1 MFFIIGRRAGFK
13 KTVDTDDCRRRR
25 TDTTLRLR
33 KDKKEESLAKR
44 RAATPVAPPSAA
56 DNSTSTDGNGS
67 LVEVQKPI
75 STRKV
80 YSVNDIPELMKTLH
94 QTPPD
99 LVSCLEAIRGFRR
112 MLSVEKNPPV
122 DAVLHCGVLPIM
134 VRMLSI
140 VDQPTLQF
148 ESAWALTNIASTD
161 YTSAVVEAGAVSPL
175 IALLMSSL
183 PDAREQ
189 AAWCLGN
196 IAGDSTNLRDS
207 VLQAGVL
214 EPLLKNIAE
223 PANDSLLS
231 NVVWSLSNLCR
242 GKPQPDFEV
251 IRHSIPYLATLLENS
266 GSRNKEVLIDVCWA
280 LSYLSD
286 GDEQRIQAVVDA
298 GVTTTLVTLLDAAL
312 DDKVKEVSASLVNP
326 IIRTFGNIVSGND
339 SQTQTVID
347 CGIIGRVNTLL
358 RHSRK
363 NVKKETCW
371 LLSNIA
377 AGTHSQIVSLL
388 SVNSLLASVIDLAE
402 KSEWEVRKEATWV
415 ISNIATGGTDDHVQF
430 LVEFNAIRALC
441 SMLSIPDAKM
451 VIVALEAL
459 DKILSVGEQ
468 LNKGYVTLVDEA
480 DGIDL
485 LERLQE
491 HDNEN
496 VYLKTIDIIE
506 KYFNAEDE
514 DENLAPATDGNAFTF
529 GVSPTKQNFNF
540 GDLSNTGLTNQQPL
554 QFNFANNSGF

>member
-1 MFFIIGRRAGFK
+1 MQLSARRSGFK

-44 RAATPVAPPSAA
+44 RAATNATPVTT
-56 DNSTSTDGNGS
+56 NSTSDDNQ
-67 LVEVQKPI
+67 QK
-75 STRKV
+75 SATSRKV
-80 YSVNDIPELMKTLH
+80 YSVNDIPELMNMLK

-99 LVSCLEAIRGFRR
+99 FNSCLEAVRGFRR

-122 DAVLHCGVLPIM
+122 DDILRCGVLPIL
-134 VRMLSI
+134 VQMLT
-140 VDQPTLQF
+140 VTNQPTLQF

-161 YTSAVVEAGAVSPL
+161 YTAVVVEAGAVPHL
-175 IALLMSSL
+175 ISLLMSPL
-183 PDAREQ
+183 ADAREQ

-196 IAGDSTNLRDS
+196 IAGDSPQLRDN
-207 VLQAGVL
+207 VLKAGVV

-223 PANDSLLS
+223 PENDSLLS
-231 NVVWSLSNLCR
+231 NVVWSLSNMCR
-242 GKPQPDFEV
+242 GKPQPDFEL
-251 IRHSIPYLATLLENS
+251 IRHCIPYLANLLQNS
-266 GSRNKEVLIDVCWA
+266 GNKNKDVLVDVCWA

-286 GDEQRIQAVVDA
+286 GDEQRIQAVVNS
-298 GVTTTLVTLLDAAL
+298 GVASTLVALLDASL
-312 DDKVKEVSASLVNP
+312 DEHVTKVPSSLVNP

-339 SQTQTVID
+339 TQTQAVID
-347 CGIIGRVNTLL
+347 CGILGRANSLL

-388 SVNSLLASVIDLAE
+388 STKNLLGQVISLAE
-402 KSEWEVRKEATWV
+402 KAEWEVRKEATWV
-415 ISNIATGGTDDHVQF
+415 ISNIATGGNDDHIQF
-430 LVEFNAIRALC
+430 IVEIGAIPALC

-451 VIVALEAL
+451 IIVALEAL
-459 DKILSVGEQ
+459 DRILCIGEK
-468 LNKGYVTLVDEA
+468 LGAGYVTLVDEA

-496 VYLKTIDIIE
+496 VYIKTVDIIE

-514 DENLAPATDGNAFTF
+514 DENLAPATDGNAFSF
-529 GVSPTKQNFNF
+529 GVSSTKQEFNF
-540 GDLSNTGLTNQQPL
+540 GEVSSPNQQPL
-554 QFNFANNSGF
+554 QFNFANTAGF